1 MKIYK
6 IISPDYDIDNK
17 LEMFKL
23 KDLNNDIIELDEKT
37 LVANIESK
45 KIKVLN
51 AEVKLGKL
59 IWHPI
64 SISDYTDVD
73 FSNQID
79 FSKFTA
85 EREKMG
91 NKIAKARLLGK
102 LVIFS
107 SSGLNY
113 DYKYVDIPIINQ
125 DDQLIVYI
133 PDEVHVLRE
142 LRLRDIG
149 NEDTSITL
157 RRMFNLKID
166 KKVKVVGG
174 HGVMILDGT
183 FNKLT
188 TTELDLSEFDTSH
201 VTYMDGAFCDT
212 NINKLILGNLDV
224 RNVISAR
231 WAFKNFFGN
240 TNGGFKRLRFESLE
254 NCEKMFS
261 DSSISKSS
269 IEEMYINPRCN
280 INDMTESEKFGEFM
294 PRLGMAWD
302 TSGSINGKDMSGMMN
317 SLKNLFNKTKTEEDE
332 QE

>member
-6 IISPDYDIDNK
+6 IIGTDYDIDNK
-17 LEMFKL
+17 LELFKL
-23 KDLNNDIIELDEKT
+23 KDLNNDIIKLDEKT
-37 LVANIESK
+37 LVDNIESK

-59 IWHPI
+59 LWHPI

-73 FSNQID
+73 LSNQID
-79 FSKFTA
+79 FSRFTA
-85 EREKMG
+85 EREKMEH
-91 NKIAKARLLGK
+91 KIVKARLLGN
-102 LVIFS
+102 LITFS
-107 SSGLNY
+107 NSGLNY
-113 DYKYVDIPIINQ
+113 DYKYVDIPIIKQ
-125 DDQLIVYI
+125 DDQLIIYI

-149 NEDTSITL
+149 NEGVDLTI

-166 KKVKVVGG
+166 KRVKVVGG
-174 HGVMILDGT
+174 HGVMVIDGT

-188 TTELDLSEFDTSH
+188 TVELDLSEFDTSH
-201 VTYMDGAFCDT
+201 VTYMDGAFCDA

-231 WAFKNFFGN
+231 WTFKNFFGH

-261 DSSISKSS
+261 GCSISKSS
-269 IEEMYINPRCN
+269 LEEMYINPRCS
-280 INDMTESEKFGEFM
+280 IKDMLEPEKLGEFM
-294 PRLGMAWD
+294 PRLGIAWD
-302 TSGSINGKDMSGMMN
+302 TSGSISGKDMSNMMN
-317 SLKNLFNKTKTEEDE
+317 SLKNLFNKTKEDE

>member
-6 IISPDYDIDNK
+6 IISTDYDIDNK
-17 LEMFKL
+17 LELFKL
-23 KDLNNDIIELDEKT
+23 KDLNNDILKLDEKT
-37 LVANIESK
+37 LVDNIESK
-45 KIKVLN
+45 KIRVLN

-73 FSNQID
+73 LSNQID
-79 FSKFTA
+79 FRKFTV
-85 EREKMG
+85 ERERMW

-125 DDQLIVYI
+125 DDQLTVYI

-142 LRLRDIG
+142 LRLRNIG
-149 NEDTSITL
+149 NEDTDITI
-157 RRMFNLKID
+157 RRMFPIRVN

-183 FNKLT
+183 FNKLA
-188 TTELDLSEFDTSH
+188 TTELDLSEFDASH
-201 VTYMDGAFCDT
+201 ITYMDGAFSET
-212 NINKLILGNLDV
+212 NINNLILGNLDV

-231 WAFKNFFGN
+231 WTFKEFFGT
-240 TNGGFKRLRFESLE
+240 TNGGFKNLRFESLE

-261 DSSISKSS
+261 DSGVSKST
-269 IEEMYINPRCN
+269 IEGMYVNPRCD
-280 INDMTESEKFGEFM
+280 IKDMFEPGKFKQFM
-294 PRLGMAWD
+294 PKLGMAWD
-302 TSGSINGKDMSGMMN
+302 TSGSISGKDMSKMVS
-317 SLKNLFNKTKTEEDE
+317 SLKNIIGNMKEDE
-332 QE
+332 QK